1 MSQLKEGGRGWGR
14 KEGNACSQGGGGGG
28 GSGKNLGGGG
38 GGGGRGWGGYA
49 IYPWVGRCGP
59 TPHTLTDPDPKLF
72 LIKSIGNHKTI

>member
-14 KEGNACSQGGGGGG
+14 KEGNACSPGGGGGG
-28 GSGKNLGGGG
+28 YS
-38 GGGGRGWGGYA
+38 
-49 IYPWVGRCGP
+49 IYPWVGRGGP